1 MKYTA
6 LKTEL
11 FENNRKRFA
20 DKMEGNTLAIFHSN
34 DEMPRNGD
42 CFYIFRQNSDLF
54 WLSGIDQEQ
63 SILLLYPDHPQESMR
78 AVLFLRK
85 TNEHIAI
92 WEGHKYTKPEATEAS
107 GITSV
112 YWLEDFD
119 NVYKSLMNRCSGVY
133 LNTNENDRAITE
145 VETRDRRFIKTL
157 KEEYTAHS
165 ILRAAPILRDLR
177 AIKNDFEIEVMQE
190 ACNITEKAFRRVL
203 GFVKPGVT
211 EYQIEA
217 EVIHEFI
224 SNRANGHA
232 YTPIIASGANACC
245 LHYVENNDECKAGDL
260 LLMDFG
266 SEYGNYASDLTRT
279 IPVSGKFTDRQKDV
293 YNAVLRVMKKAEE
306 LLVVGKTLTQYHQEV
321 GEFMS
326 DQLVGLGLITEE
338 EVKNQDPKWPA
349 YKKYFMHG
357 TSHHIGLDVHDVGD
371 RLAPIQAGMVFTI
384 EPGIYIP
391 EEDMGIRIE
400 NDYLVTEN
408 GLVDLMKNI
417 PITAEKI
424 EELMA

>member
-1 MKYTA
+1 MKYQALNTA
-6 LKTEL
+6 L
-11 FENNRKRFA
+11 FEDNRKRFT
-20 DKMEGNTLAIFHSN
+20 DKMEANSLAIFHSN

-42 CFYIFRQNSDLF
+42 CFYVFRKHSDIF

-63 SILLLYPDHPQESMR
+63 SILLLYPDHPLESMR

-92 WEGHKYTKPEATEAS
+92 WEGHKYTKPEAEETS
-107 GITSV
+107 GISSI

-119 NVYKSLMNRCSGVY
+119 NVYKSLMNRCSAVY

-157 KEEYTAHS
+157 KEEYVGHD
-165 ILRAAPILRDLR
+165 ILRAAPVLRDLR
-177 AIKNDFEIEVMQE
+177 AIKNQHEIEVMQE
-190 ACNITEKAFRRVL
+190 ACNITDKAFRRVL
-203 GFVKPGVT
+203 GFVKPGVM
-211 EYQIEA
+211 EYQVEA

-232 YTPIIASGANACC
+232 YTPIVASGANACC
-245 LHYVENNDECKAGDL
+245 LHYVDNNDECKAGDL

-279 IPVSGKFTDRQKDV
+279 IPVSGKFTNRQKDV

-321 GEFMS
+321 GEYMS
-326 DQLVGLGLITEE
+326 DQLVGLGLISEE

-384 EPGIYIP
+384 EPGIYFP

-400 NDYLVTEN
+400 NDYLVTDN

-417 PITAEKI
+417 PITVEEI